1 MNEALININHQ
12 IKKEAYEI
20 THWSLCHRPERNIIC
35 ISLLRR
41 LSRSCPAYRQAG
53 SPAMTLH
60 LYRHTMHRSRHF
72 FYKAGVFFNGIAN
85 NNNIGTSFTVEVGF
99 FGFNNA
105 AANY

>member
-1 MNEALININHQ
+1 MKLHIGRCATDRNVTSSVYLYSGACLSSALPTGLAPL
-12 IKKEAYEI
+12 K
-20 THWSLCHRPERNIIC
+20 LCEGE
-35 ISLLRR
+35 
-41 LSRSCPAYRQAG
+41 QAG